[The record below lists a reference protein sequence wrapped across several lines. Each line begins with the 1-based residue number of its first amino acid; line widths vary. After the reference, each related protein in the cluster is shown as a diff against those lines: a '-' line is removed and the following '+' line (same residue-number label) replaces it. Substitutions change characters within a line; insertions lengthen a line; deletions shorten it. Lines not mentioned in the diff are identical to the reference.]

1 MVKIGD
7 EDCTPVDRKIKY
19 CEHCGRCWETYNNGN
34 KTQFVK
40 YWRGFPKIGK
50 QREDCLACIQK

>member
-19 CEHCGRCWETYNNGN
+19 CPRCGRCWEQYNNGN
-34 KTQFVK
+34 KNQFVR
-40 YWRGFPKIGK
+40 YYRTFPKIGK
-50 QREDCLACIQK
+50 QERICRICIRR